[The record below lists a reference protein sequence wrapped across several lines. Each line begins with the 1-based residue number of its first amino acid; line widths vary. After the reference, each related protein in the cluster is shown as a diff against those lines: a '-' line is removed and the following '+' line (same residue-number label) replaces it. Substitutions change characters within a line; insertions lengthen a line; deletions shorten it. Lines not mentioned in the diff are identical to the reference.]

1 MAYRTRI
8 NGVQIFGNN
17 EYYEEW
23 ANFLKSK
30 GIEIDED
37 GCYDGEIDD
46 VMGMFETIDKI
57 TKLLIKEQHENVE
70 KGVKDFMGNPSKE
83 LADLSNSMWLSDDT
97 PVLRFNQYMIEHAYC
112 FLPYQVYKA
121 VEDIIETVPCR
132 YEKDGV
138 DWTFCNYKLKEGKKI
153 KVYAG

>member
-23 ANFLKSK
+23 ADFLKSK

-57 TKLLIKEQHENVE
+57 TKLLIKEQHESVE

-83 LADLSNSMWLSDDT
+83 LADLSNSMWLSDTT
-97 PVLRFNQYMIEHAYC
+97 PVLIFNQQMIENAYC

-121 VEDIIETVPCR
+121 VEDLIEKVPGR
-132 YEKDGV
+132 YKKDDV
-138 DWTFCNYKLKEGKKI
+138 DWAFCTYKLKEGKKI